1 MRWFK
6 LLLPAAGLSAIA
18 VLFAVAPQDAL
29 AFSPAFAMATPA

>member
-6 LLLPAAGLSAIA
+6 LLLPVAGLSAIA

-29 AFSPAFAMATPA
+29 AFSPAFELSTSA

>member
-18 VLFAVAPQDAL
+18 VLFVVAPQDAL
-29 AFSPAFAMATPA
+29 AFPPAFTVAAAA